1 MLVMK
6 LLLSPLASIAGV
18 SIAAVMA
25 ACAIVVL
32 FFVIVGVIFGAI
44 TGLIADLD
52 RDQRC
57 LNLVFA

>member
-6 LLLSPLASIAGV
+6 LLLSPLASFMGV